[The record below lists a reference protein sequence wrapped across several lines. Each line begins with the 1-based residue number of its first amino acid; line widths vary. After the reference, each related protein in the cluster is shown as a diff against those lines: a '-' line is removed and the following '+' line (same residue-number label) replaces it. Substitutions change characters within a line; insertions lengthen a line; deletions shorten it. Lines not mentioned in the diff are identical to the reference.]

1 MQTISQRLGTHRE
14 REGLLVRDIENRYLP
29 LEALDDSVM
38 SDPLGHCIT
47 DRIGVG
53 PQAGRA
59 STESLDLFRSLIN
72 WKSIIATALTTGIV
86 MRI

>member
-1 MQTISQRLGTHRE
+1 M
-14 REGLLVRDIENRYLP
+14 RDIENSYLP
-29 LEALDDSVM
+29 LEALDDAVM
-38 SDPLGHCIT
+38 NDLLGHSIT
-47 DRIGVG
+47 YRIAVG

-72 WKSIIATALTTGIV
+72 WKSIFSTALTTGIV